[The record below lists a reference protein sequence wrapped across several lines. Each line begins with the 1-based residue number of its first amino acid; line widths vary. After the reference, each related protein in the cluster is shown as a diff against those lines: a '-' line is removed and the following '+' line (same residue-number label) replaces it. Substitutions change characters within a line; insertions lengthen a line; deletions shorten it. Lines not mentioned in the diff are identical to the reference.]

1 MQQQAGGQGRAT
13 AGGCDGP
20 AAGGKGRGARRRENS
35 VSVVVNEAG
44 EEQRVSV
51 RGVGGPRGAP
61 VMVPPRLVAS

>member
-1 MQQQAGGQGRAT
+1 MSRAEQQQVLMTGRQQVAR
-13 AGGCDGP
+13 
-20 AAGGKGRGARRRENS
+20 GRGARRRENS
-35 VSVVVNEAG
+35 VNAVVNEAG

>member
-1 MQQQAGGQGRAT
+1 MTGRQQVARGRS
-13 AGGCDGP
+13 
-20 AAGGKGRGARRRENS
+20 ARRRENS
-35 VSVVVNEAG
+35 VNAVVNEAG